1 MKNRIFALL
10 LLCIAGSSCLKEKLE
25 EGYNKQEANIDS
37 YIAKNPTGQ
46 RDSVII
52 DTLGT
57 YLDTTFVYD
66 TTYVDD
72 VTIIDTSIANIEL
85 KYKTEKRDTV
95 ITDSLRVVYNGG
107 ATRLVRLEEG
117 NGPELSAD
125 GNIAFYYAGYT
136 FNGSIDK
143 RNLFVTNHQATAE
156 SSNFSLTD
164 PDYSLYEI
172 NLGETELIEG
182 LRDGLIGV
190 RAGEQ
195 CDILFSGKYA
205 FGNSV
210 FGTIPANSALA
221 FQIWVV
227 GVSND

>member
-37 YIAKNPTGQ
+37 YIAKNTTS
-46 RDSVII
+46 DSM
-52 DTLGT
+52 
-57 YLDTTFVYD
+57 
-66 TTYVDD
+66 
-72 VTIIDTSIANIEL
+72 
-85 KYKTEKRDTV
+85 
-95 ITDSLRVVYNGG
+95 RVVYNGG
-107 ATRLVRLEEG
+107 ATRLVRIEGTGPMLE
-117 NGPELSAD
+117 PD
-125 GNIAFYYAGYT
+125 GSVSFYYAGYI
-136 FNGSIDK
+136 FSGSIDK
-143 RNLFVTNHQATAE
+143 KNLFVTNHQETAE
-156 SSNFSLTD
+156 SSNFTLTD

-172 NLGETELIEG
+172 NLGKTELIEG

-190 RAGEQ
+190 RAGER
-195 CDILFSGKYA
+195 CDILFSGKHA